1 MTTTP
6 RRRLS
11 RRVELEPGALKRARE
26 DAGLSIAQLAT
37 ATGLSY
43 AHLAQVERGRY
54 GISAP
59 ALHLVTEALG
69 LTIADLRRQE
79 DNGPAAHEGC
89 ARARPRVQPGPAPH
103 QHCRRAGCG
112 SEVDLVG

>member
-6 RRRLS
+6 TRRLS

-79 DNGPAAHEGC
+79 DNGPAAHE
-89 ARARPRVQPGPAPH
+89 
-103 QHCRRAGCG
+103 
-112 SEVDLVG
+112 